1 MHRLTAK
8 LLLAASLTT
17 AAFAADGTFA
27 NLTTTGLVD
36 FNGQTL
42 AFGSIDATNPAF
54 TLNYAANAISYASPL
69 TTANWYWLQKTS
81 EYQLALTSANQLKL
95 YDATLK
101 TVAITLDP
109 SAASIFTNGLTIN
122 GALSA
127 QGGLTLPTTGTTA
140 AQGLTFGDTN
150 LYRSAAATL
159 KTDKNLQVG
168 QNLSVSGPALSL
180 GTNATTTAAGLTTTY
195 TDGNPTATVTNA
207 VSRPGAIWNF
217 KQNATTTQ
225 LQLDATNKLTLY
237 NPSTA
242 AANVVLDPANRSA
255 INNGLTV
262 SNGLTVASGNVGMGT
277 ANPDAKLVVDGGG
290 FNNIALRDDS
300 LENHK
305 AGGDSAGVC
314 INYVGYNGGASYY
327 RDFSVFNGKGGQ
339 LVRVQGSTG
348 NVGIGT
354 STPTATLEVTG
365 TFTVSGDVKIK
376 TVLRVPPAGD
386 LSMGTFTT
394 GTNPSL

>member
-1 MHRLTAK
+1 MNRLTAK

-17 AAFAADGTFA
+17 AAFAADGPGSFTS
-27 NLTTTGLVD
+27 LTTSGSVD

-54 TLNYAANAISYASPL
+54 TLSYATNAISYASPL

-81 EYQLALTSANQLKL
+81 EYQLALTSTNQLKL

-109 SAASIFTNGLTIN
+109 SAASTFTKGLTIN
-122 GALSA
+122 GPLSA
-127 QGGLTLPTTGTTA
+127 QGGLTLPTGTTS
-140 AQGLTFGDTN
+140 AQGLAFGDTN
-150 LYRSAAATL
+150 LYRSGTATL
-159 KTDKNLQVG
+159 KTDKALQVG
-168 QNLSVSGPALSL
+168 TNLAVGGLLAL
-180 GTNATTTAAGLTTTY
+180 GTNTTTAAAGLTTTY

-217 KQNATTTQ
+217 KQNATAPQ

-242 AANVVLDPANRSA
+242 AANVVLDPVGRSV
-255 INNGLTV
+255 INTGLNV
-262 SNGLTVASGNVGMGT
+262 SNGINVLTGNVGIASNVDTEHGLLIQRTDVSPVRIWKFAQLASTATNAAYSLLIYSYDGT
-277 ANPDAKLVVDGGG
+277 TFRNYFLGKMDGSM
-290 FNNIALRDDS
+290 AL
-300 LENHK
+300 
-305 AGGDSAGVC
+305 
-314 INYVGYNGGASYY
+314 
-327 RDFSVFNGKGGQ
+327 GQ
-339 LVRVQGSTG
+339 SG

-354 STPTATLEVTG
+354 ITPTAKLDVAGTTTLRSDVT
-365 TFTVSGDVKIK
+365 VK

-386 LSMGTFTT
+386 LTMGTFTT